1 MMMPIHANIS
11 NEEVLDLIQV
21 AVLALDCAASKEPVW
36 EHGPTWTFW
45 YAYKIG
51 ISTEGLEKLHEKA
64 ATLIALSQE
73 SIHAD
78 STTSE
83 TDTR

>member
-11 NEEVLDLIQV
+11 NEEVLDLIQI
-21 AVLALDCAASKEPVW
+21 AVLALNRTTVLA
-36 EHGPTWTFW
+36 W
-45 YAYKIG
+45 YADQLG

-73 SIHAD
+73 SIHAG
-78 STTSE
+78 STISE

>member
-1 MMMPIHANIS
+1 MMPIHANIS
-11 NEEVLDLIQV
+11 NEEVLDLIQI
-21 AVLALDCAASKEPVW
+21 AVIALDHAADQKAPPLEQL
-36 EHGPTWTFW
+36 WTSW
-45 YAYKIG
+45 YAYKLG

-78 STTSE
+78 STISE

>member
-21 AVLALDCAASKEPVW
+21 AVLALDNGSHDRPAR
-36 EHGPTWTFW
+36 W
-45 YAYKIG
+45 YAYKLG
-51 ISTEGLEKLHEKA
+51 ISTEGLDKLHEKA

-73 SIHAD
+73 SIHAG
-78 STTSE
+78 STVSE